1 MRLARGVLPL
11 ALVLVLAACAAET
24 ETPAPEET
32 SAVGGGKIP
41 ITSSSPEAIEHYREG
56 RDLAE
61 KLRAPDARAR
71 FEQALA
77 LDHGFALA
85 HLGMANTSPSA
96 RDFFDSLERA
106 EAAAGGASEGER
118 WMILAARAGS
128 DGDPEAQSEHLRRL
142 VDEFPTDERAHNL
155 LGNLYFGR
163 QEYAKAIRHFTRAT
177 EINPDYSPPYNSLG
191 YSQRALGNYDEAEEA
206 FKKYIEVLPDEPNP
220 YDSYAELLM
229 KLGRYRES
237 IENYRKALEKDES
250 FVASYVG
257 IGNNHIFL
265 GQPEEARTSFGK
277 LFEVA
282 RNDGQRRQARFWT
295 AVSYLHEGDWDAA
308 LQELEKRYEI
318 AAASD
323 DKATL
328 SGDLALIGNVLLE
341 KGDLDAAA
349 ANFQQAVA
357 MIEEADVTED
367 VKEGTRRNR
376 LFNQARVALAAKDLE
391 TATAKAEEYRRQVEV
406 KRIPFEVRRTHD
418 LAGAIALER
427 ADYDAALAE
436 LEQANQQNPR
446 ILYLQALAYRG
457 RGDEA
462 GLKEFAGR
470 VANFNQLNINLAY
483 VKKKAEEL
491 AGQG

>member
-1 MRLARGVLPL
+1 MRLARGALTL
-11 ALVLVLAACAAET
+11 ALVLVLAACATET
-24 ETPAPEET
+24 ETPAPEE
-32 SAVGGGKIP
+32 AAAAGGGKIP
-41 ITSSSPEAIEHYREG
+41 TTSSSPEAIEHYLEG

-77 LDHGFALA
+77 LDDGFALA

-118 WMILAARAGS
+118 WVILAARAGS

-142 VDEFPTDERAHNL
+142 VEEFPADERAHNL
-155 LGNLYFGR
+155 IGNLHFGR
-163 QEYAKAIRHFTRAT
+163 QEYARAIRHFTQAT
-177 EINPDYSPPYNSLG
+177 EINRDYSPPYNSLG
-191 YSQRALGNYDEAEEA
+191 YSERALGNYGAAEEA
-206 FKKYIEVLPDEPNP
+206 FKKYIEILPGEPNP

-229 KLGRYRES
+229 KLGRYQES
-237 IENYRKALEKDES
+237 IENYRQALEKDET

-265 GQPEEARTSFGK
+265 GQGEEARASFQQ

-295 AVSYLHEGDWDAA
+295 AVSHLHEGDWDAA
-308 LQELEKRYEI
+308 LQELERRYEI

-328 SGDLALIGNVLLE
+328 SADLALAGNVLLE

-349 ANFQQAVA
+349 AKFEQAVA
-357 MIEEADVTED
+357 MIEEAEVTED
-367 VKEGTRRNR
+367 VKEGTRRNS
-376 LFNQARVALAAKDLE
+376 LFNQARVALAAEDLE
-391 TATAKAEEYRRQVEV
+391 TAAATAEEYGRQVAV
-406 KRIPFEVRRTHD
+406 KKIPFEVRRTHD
-418 LAGAIALER
+418 LAGAMALQR
-427 ADYDAALAE
+427 ADYDAALIE

-446 ILYLQALAYRG
+446 ILYLQALACQG
-457 RGDEA
+457 KGDAA
-462 GLKEFAGR
+462 GLEEFAAR